1 MTEFL
6 NYEVTLQFKDGKSTR
21 GVISHVDG
29 SLITLGNQNYPNVQI
44 KDLKVN
50 QLPADFGKDLKKKK
64 KKPLE
69 QIDDAIVS
77 ASKST
82 SKNTTRSATPKNREF
97 VQAEW
102 PSSVQDIKSSEEF
115 DFAANLAMFDK
126 ASIFAD
132 FQKNDKVSV
141 QDRLVGHNK
150 KYNVKPKKP
159 SQNDKFENDEMVI
172 PAGKQDNWNMLGS
185 STKRLALPLEGSR
198 ANSIPSLL
206 ARELFSAKPHK
217 FVFSDSSTAPS
228 ASPVQLLEIERIA
241 NETFA
246 YDQRAMIETTG
257 INLYNLVV
265 KEILGGSVRLSNR
278 KNHNLPPLVLLLIG
292 NGRSSSRAFAL
303 GRHLTNHG
311 VRVLAYVINDSDLDE
326 ETRRESELFEK
337 FGGKCISAEFAVLL
351 DILNNQLETPVE
363 LIIDALQG
371 FEGHLLDMFYSEEN
385 LTTLKELSSW
395 VNEPKQRSRVL
406 SLDIPSGID
415 GGSGTVLETDLLFH
429 SRYVVS
435 LGLPI
440 SGLLHAYNNRIIG
453 GGHDEVSHYVVDAG
467 IPNALY
473 NTRAGL
479 RKFDKFWYCAELYLR
494 VGVAEQ

>member
-6 NYEVTLQFKDGKSTR
+6 NYEVTLQFKDGTDTK

-29 SLITLGNQNYPNVQI
+29 SSITLGNKNYPNVQI

-50 QLPADFGKDLKKKK
+50 QLPADFAKEQKKKK

-82 SKNTTRSATPKNREF
+82 TRSGTPKPRDG
-97 VQAEW
+97 VQPEW
-102 PSSVQDIKSSEEF
+102 PSNVQDIKSSEDF

-132 FQKNDKVSV
+132 FQKNDKVSS

-150 KYNVKPKKP
+150 KENVQKPKKQP
-159 SQNDKFENDEMVI
+159 SQNDKFDNDEMVI
-172 PAGKQDNWNMLGS
+172 PAGKQDNWNNLGS
-185 STKRLALPLEGSR
+185 STKRLASPLEGSR

-206 ARELFSAKPHK
+206 ARDSFTAKPHK
-217 FVFSDSSTAPS
+217 FIFSDNSTVPT

-241 NETFA
+241 GTTFA
-246 YDQRAMIETTG
+246 YDQKSMIEATA

-265 KEILGGSVRLSNR
+265 KEILGGAVRLSNR

-303 GRHLTNHG
+303 GRHLANHG
-311 VRVLAYVINDSDLDE
+311 VRVLAYVINDADLDD
-326 ETRRESELFEK
+326 ETRRESEVFEK
-337 FGGKCISAEFAVLL
+337 FGGKCISAEFPVLL

-371 FEGHLLDMFYSEEN
+371 FEGHLLDMFYSEDN
-385 LTTLKELSSW
+385 LTTLKELSRW
-395 VNEPKQRSRVL
+395 ANEPKQRSRVL

-415 GGSGTVLETDLLFH
+415 GGSGTVSDPELLFQ

-440 SGLLHAYNNRIIG
+440 SGLLHAYNNRSIG
-453 GGHDEVSHYVVDAG
+453 VGHDEVSHYVVDAG

-473 NTRAGL
+473 NVRASV
-479 RKFDKFWYCAELYLR
+479 RKFDKFWYCAESYVRL
-494 VGVAEQ
+494 GVAEQ

>member
-6 NYEVTLQFKDGKSTR
+6 NYEVTLHFKDGNSTR

-29 SLITLGNQNYPNVQI
+29 SLITLGNKNYSNAAI

-77 ASKST
+77 ASKNT
-82 SKNTTRSATPKNREF
+82 SRSATPKNRDV
-97 VQAEW
+97 VQNQW
-102 PSSVQDIKSSEEF
+102 PANVQDIKSSEEF
-115 DFAANLAMFDK
+115 DFEANLAMFDK

-132 FQKNDKVSV
+132 FQKNDKVSL

-150 KYNVKPKKP
+150 KENIKPKKP
-159 SQNDKFENDEMVI
+159 AQSDKFENDEMII

-206 ARELFSAKPHK
+206 ARDSFATKAHK
-217 FVFSDSSTAPS
+217 FVFTDNSTVPT

-241 NETFA
+241 RETFA
-246 YDQRAMIETTG
+246 YDQRTMTEVTA

-265 KEILGGSVRLSNR
+265 KEILGGAVRLSNR
-278 KNHNLPPLVLLLIG
+278 KNHNLPPLALLLIG

-311 VRVLAYVINDSDLDE
+311 IRVLAYVINDSDLDE
-326 ETRRESELFEK
+326 ETRRESEFFEK
-337 FGGKCISAEFAVLL
+337 SGGKCISAEFSVLL

-385 LTTLKELSSW
+385 LNTLKELSSW
-395 VNEPKQRSRVL
+395 ANEPRQKSRVL

-415 GGSGTVLETDLLFH
+415 GGSGTVQDTELLFQ

-440 SGLLHAYNNRIIG
+440 SGLLHAYNNRQIG

-479 RKFDKFWYCAELYLR
+479 RKFDKFWYCAELYVR